1 MLKLKILNY
10 LTKIKR
16 NYLQLLIKKLKKL
29 TMNIRIILKLRIV
42 LMALL

>member
-29 TMNIRIILKLRIV
+29 TRNFRIILKLRIV

>member
-29 TMNIRIILKLRIV
+29 TRNFRIILKLRIV
-42 LMALL
+42 LMALV